1 MRYLILDVETLPD
14 PTVLPLL
21 DAVKPAGNL
30 KDPAKIAQDIAD
42 KTAAR
47 ADKMA
52 LSPDYC
58 QIAVLGYHVVGGG
71 DPITE
76 ACQCG
81 ADEINALTQFWRVY
95 GGPVNEV
102 YGASTALITFN
113 GFRFDLPVLMR
124 RSQLL
129 GVPCPT
135 LELTPWK
142 TPHIDVYDKL
152 TFGGKIDGHS
162 LKFYCRRFGIPI
174 VDDVDGK
181 DVGKLWAE
189 GNYEA
194 VKQHCL
200 ADIGSTHALAN
211 RLGLLRLT

>member
-1 MRYLILDVETLPD
+1 VRYLVLDVETLPD
-14 PTVLPLL
+14 PTVVPLL
-21 DAVKPAGNL
+21 DPVRPKANL
-30 KDPAKIAQDIAD
+30 KDPAKIAADIAE
-42 KTAAR
+42 KTADR

-58 QIAVLGYHVVGGG
+58 RIAVLGTYVVGGG
-71 DPITE
+71 DPKCYCCHGE
-76 ACQCG
+76 D
-81 ADEINALTQFWRVY
+81 DERTALTLFWAAYALGTTAIVSFY
-95 GGPVNEV
+95 G
-102 YGASTALITFN
+102 FK
-113 GFRFDLPVLMR
+113 FDLPVLMR

-142 TPHIDVYDKL
+142 TPHIDLYDKL

-200 ADIGSTHALAN
+200 ADLGSTHALAN